1 MRFCVCSRL
10 RISEKKSVAARDGPP
25 PDPMNTTRFIV
36 AQNRGRDPMLLAV
49 KWAKMRSGAF
59 AFYRGAAPL
68 FYHTWARVAPGGAPL
83 SWISGDAHLE
93 NLGSYKGSNRVP
105 YFDINDFDEC
115 CLAPA
120 DWDLGRAL
128 SALLIVGKR
137 DMARLFLASYAATL
151 AGGKPGH
158 IEPEV
163 ARGPIAVLLSR
174 VAERNRKDFL
184 HKWTTK
190 GKIRSRPGHLYRLR
204 RAVKARARR
213 IFEAWARRQPDRA
226 FYSVIDLCGR
236 IAGDGSLGLERYV
249 FLVRGKRQ
257 PFVLDMKA
265 AAHAAPVRHLHVRQP
280 PWRTEAERVATVQ
293 HFMQYVPVARLS
305 WIGTAPV
312 SYIVHELE
320 PIDDRI
326 DISELVPS
334 DYEDFVQQWAH
345 LLASAQLRSAG
356 WKGSADLDTMIAY
369 GQALDRRARLRLM
382 KAAAA
387 AAVVQK
393 RAWKEFRASGVG
405 KEPIPG

>member
-1 MRFCVCSRL
+1 
-10 RISEKKSVAARDGPP
+10 
-25 PDPMNTTRFIV
+25 
-36 AQNRGRDPMLLAV
+36 MLLAV
-49 KWAKMRSGAF
+49 KWSKMRSGAF

-68 FYHTWARVAPGGAPL
+68 FYHTWAKVAPKGAPV

-120 DWDLGRAL
+120 DWEVGRAL
-128 SALLIVGKR
+128 SALLIVGRR

-163 ARGPIAVLLSR
+163 ARGPIAKLLSR

-184 HKWTTK
+184 HRWTAK
-190 GKIRSRPGHLYRLR
+190 GKIRSRPGHLYPLR

-213 IFEAWARRQPDRA
+213 IFEAWAKRQSDRA

-249 FLVRGKRQ
+249 FLVKGKRQ

-265 AAHAAPVRHLHVRQP
+265 AAPAAPVRHLRVRQP
-280 PWRTEAERVATVQ
+280 PWRTDGERVATVQ

-305 WIGTAPV
+305 WIGTSPV

-320 PIDDRI
+320 PLDDRI

-334 DYEDFVQQWAH
+334 DYVDFVQQWAH

-369 GQALDRRARLRLM
+369 GQSLEGRARLRLM
-382 KAAAA
+382 AAAA
-387 AAVVQK
+387 TAATAQK
-393 RAWKEFRASGVG
+393 RAWKEFRMSGLG
-405 KEPIPG
+405 KDSIPG